1 MVTLIFFLNRG
12 KKMEKEKE
20 LEKVMPSEFKITLG
34 GKEREVKFGNLAL
47 AKIEKKYGSVEAFAQ
62 VQEDL
67 QKTPMQ
73 TVPWLLSICIKDKE
87 GLEDDYESIL
97 EAMDEEGLTIA
108 EVAEIVMSAINS
120 SLSVFGEKK
129 KQKAVSKKK

>member
-1 MVTLIFFLNRG
+1 
-12 KKMEKEKE
+12 MEKEKE

-67 QKTPMQ
+67 QKKPMQ
-73 TVPWLLSICIKDKE
+73 TVPWLLSICMKDKE
-87 GLEDDYESIL
+87 GIDDDYESIL

-129 KQKAVSKKK
+129 KQKAGRKKK

>member
-1 MVTLIFFLNRG
+1 
-12 KKMEKEKE
+12 MEKEKE

-67 QKTPMQ
+67 QKKPMQ
-73 TVPWLLSICIKDKE
+73 TVPWLLSICMKDKE
-87 GLEDDYESIL
+87 GLDDDYESIL
-97 EAMDEEGLTIA
+97 NAMDEEGLTIA
-108 EVAEIVMSAINS
+108 EVAEVVMGAINS

-129 KQKAVSKKK
+129 KQKAGSKN

>member
-1 MVTLIFFLNRG
+1 
-12 KKMEKEKE
+12 MEKEKE

-34 GKEREVKFGNLAL
+34 GKVREVKFGNLAL

-73 TVPWLLSICIKDKE
+73 TVPWLLSICLKDKE
-87 GLEDDYESIL
+87 GIDDDYESIL
-97 EAMDEEGLTIA
+97 AMMDDDGLTIA
-108 EVAEIVMSAINS
+108 EVAEVVMGAINS
-120 SLSVFGEKK
+120 SLSVFGGNEKK
-129 KQKAVSKKK
+129 KQPKNK

>member
-1 MVTLIFFLNRG
+1 
-12 KKMEKEKE
+12 MEKEKE

-67 QKTPMQ
+67 QKKPMQ
-73 TVPWLLSICIKDKE
+73 TVPWLLSICLKDKE

-97 EAMDEEGLTIA
+97 KAMDEEGLTIA
-108 EVAEIVMSAINS
+108 EVAEVVMGAINS

-129 KQKAVSKKK
+129 KQKAGSKIK

>member
-1 MVTLIFFLNRG
+1 
-12 KKMEKEKE
+12 MEKEKE
-20 LEKVMPSEFKITLG
+20 LENVMPSEFKITLG

-62 VQEDL
+62 VKEDL
-67 QKTPMQ
+67 QKKPMQ
-73 TVPWLLSICIKDKE
+73 TVPWLLSICMKDKE

-129 KQKAVSKKK
+129 KQKAGSKKK

>member
-1 MVTLIFFLNRG
+1 
-12 KKMEKEKE
+12 MEKEKE

-67 QKTPMQ
+67 QKKPMQ
-73 TVPWLLSICIKDKE
+73 TVPWLLSICLKDKE
-87 GLEDDYESIL
+87 GLEDNYESIL

-129 KQKAVSKKK
+129 KQKAESKKK

>member
-1 MVTLIFFLNRG
+1 
-12 KKMEKEKE
+12 MEKEKE

-67 QKTPMQ
+67 QKKPMQ
-73 TVPWLLSICIKDKE
+73 TVPWLLSICMKDKE
-87 GLEDDYESIL
+87 GLDDDYESIL

>member
-1 MVTLIFFLNRG
+1 
-12 KKMEKEKE
+12 MEKEKE

-34 GKEREVKFGNLAL
+34 GKVREVKFGNLAL

-67 QKTPMQ
+67 QKKPMQ
-73 TVPWLLSICIKDKE
+73 TVPWLLSICMKDKE
-87 GLEDDYESIL
+87 GLDDDYESIL
-97 EAMDEEGLTIA
+97 DAMDEEGLTIA

-129 KQKAVSKKK
+129 KQKAGSKKK

>member
-1 MVTLIFFLNRG
+1 
-12 KKMEKEKE
+12 MEKEKE
-20 LEKVMPSEFKITLG
+20 LEKVMPSDFKIKLG
-34 GKEREVKFGNLAL
+34 GKVREVKFGNLAL
-47 AKIEKKYGSVEAFAQ
+47 AKIEQKYGSVEAFEK

-67 QKTPMQ
+67 QKKMMQ
-73 TVPWLLSICIKDKE
+73 TVPWLLSICLKDKE

-129 KQKAVSKKK
+129 KQKAESKKK

>member
-1 MVTLIFFLNRG
+1 
-12 KKMEKEKE
+12 MEKEKE

-47 AKIEKKYGSVEAFAQ
+47 AKIEQKYGSVEAFSQ
-62 VQEDL
+62 VQDDL
-67 QKTPMQ
+67 QKKPMQ
-73 TVPWLLSICIKDKE
+73 TVPWLLSICMKDKE

-120 SLSVFGEKK
+120 SLSVFEEKK
-129 KQKAVSKKK
+129 KQKAGSKKK

>member
-1 MVTLIFFLNRG
+1 
-12 KKMEKEKE
+12 MEKEKE

-67 QKTPMQ
+67 QKKPMQ
-73 TVPWLLSICIKDKE
+73 TVPWLLSICMKDKE

-97 EAMDEEGLTIA
+97 EAMDEDGLTIA

-129 KQKAVSKKK
+129 KQKAGSKKK

>member
-1 MVTLIFFLNRG
+1 
-12 KKMEKEKE
+12 MEKEKE

-47 AKIEKKYGSVEAFAQ
+47 AKIEKKYDSVEAFAQ

-67 QKTPMQ
+67 QKKPMQ
-73 TVPWLLSICIKDKE
+73 TVPWLLSICLKDKE

-97 EAMDEEGLTIA
+97 EAMDEEGLTIT

>member
-1 MVTLIFFLNRG
+1 
-12 KKMEKEKE
+12 MEKEKE

-67 QKTPMQ
+67 QKKPMQ
-73 TVPWLLSICIKDKE
+73 TVPWLLSICMKDKE
-87 GLEDDYESIL
+87 GFEDDYESIL

-120 SLSVFGEKK
+120 SLSVFEEKK
-129 KQKAVSKKK
+129 KQKTESKKK

>member
-1 MVTLIFFLNRG
+1 
-12 KKMEKEKE
+12 MEKEKE

-67 QKTPMQ
+67 QKKPMQ
-73 TVPWLLSICIKDKE
+73 TVPWLLSICMKDKE

-129 KQKAVSKKK
+129 KQKAGSKKK